1 VKRDFTVLRMQP
13 QHLRAVA
20 EIERLCFPAEPW
32 SEQSLGVLCREG
44 GVGYVAIE
52 ADGTVSAYVGML
64 YAAGEGSITN
74 VATHPEDRRGGRA
87 QGVLTELLHLEGKTC
102 HDGVYLEVRPS
113 NAAALSLYRRLG
125 FCEVGRRKNFY
136 RAPVEDALILHA
148 LPPSCS

>member
-1 VKRDFTVLRMQP
+1 MKRDFTVLRMQP

-64 YAAGEGSITN
+64 FAAGESRRSRTRRADRALAPRGQDVSLWRVFRGSSVQCCGNFFVPSPWIL
-74 VATHPEDRRGGRA
+74 RGG
-87 QGVLTELLHLEGKTC
+87 KT
-102 HDGVYLEVRPS
+102 
-113 NAAALSLYRRLG
+113 
-125 FCEVGRRKNFY
+125 
-136 RAPVEDALILHA
+136 
-148 LPPSCS
+148 